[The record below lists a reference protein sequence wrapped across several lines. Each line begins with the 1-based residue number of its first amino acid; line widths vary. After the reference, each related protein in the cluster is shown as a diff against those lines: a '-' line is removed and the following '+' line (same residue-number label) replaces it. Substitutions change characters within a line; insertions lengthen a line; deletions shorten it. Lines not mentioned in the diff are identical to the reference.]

1 MSKVFIPEN
10 YHSQLNLIE
19 TEVAIKMIKDY
30 FERRLSEELRLTRVS
45 APLFLLKNTGLND
58 DLNGTERPVAF
69 NSYELNNDDEIEIIH
84 SLAKWKRDALY
95 RYGFEAHTG
104 LYTDMNAI

>member
-58 DLNGTERPVAF
+58 DLNGTERPVASVPDRGRRYSCCREPIC
-69 NSYELNNDDEIEIIH
+69 NHLPSCQT
-84 SLAKWKRDALY
+84 SLSGR
-95 RYGFEAHTG
+95 
-104 LYTDMNAI
+104 

>member
-30 FERRLSEELRLTRVS
+30 FERRLSEELRLTEY
-45 APLFLLKNTGLND
+45 LHHY
-58 DLNGTERPVAF
+58 
-69 NSYELNNDDEIEIIH
+69 SY
-84 SLAKWKRDALY
+84 
-95 RYGFEAHTG
+95 
-104 LYTDMNAI
+104 

>member
-1 MSKVFIPEN
+1 MSKVFVPEN

-45 APLFLLKNTGLND
+45 APLFLLKT
-58 DLNGTERPVAF
+58 
-69 NSYELNNDDEIEIIH
+69 YEPSRL
-84 SLAKWKRDALY
+84 SLLL
-95 RYGFEAHTG
+95 GGVVFV
-104 LYTDMNAI
+104 

>member
-1 MSKVFIPEN
+1 MSKVFLPEN

-45 APLFLLKNTGLND
+45 APLFLLKNT
-58 DLNGTERPVAF
+58 
-69 NSYELNNDDEIEIIH
+69 S
-84 SLAKWKRDALY
+84 
-95 RYGFEAHTG
+95 
-104 LYTDMNAI
+104 

>member
-45 APLFLLKNTGLND
+45 APLFLLKNTGLIMMMK
-58 DLNGTERPVAF
+58 LKSFIHLQNGSVMRF
-69 NSYELNNDDEIEIIH
+69 I
-84 SLAKWKRDALY
+84 
-95 RYGFEAHTG
+95 
-104 LYTDMNAI
+104 DMTLKHILDYIQI